1 MVPLRSHARPDHRAR
16 LGPSGARVLGDGAWR
31 GDRRRPRTRDRRGPQ
46 PGSRHGRLPRAR
58 DTGQPGRGAARHAVR
73 HRGRHLPG
81 AIRGFAPMPSAR
93 LPFRSVLVASRNDPW
108 MRGERAVAMAEA
120 WGSVLVDAG
129 EVEHLNTA
137 AGFGPWPAG
146 ERLVADLHAAVAADG

>member
-1 MVPLRSHARPDHRAR
+1 
-16 LGPSGARVLGDGAWR
+16 
-31 GDRRRPRTRDRRGPQ
+31 
-46 PGSRHGRLPRAR
+46 
-58 DTGQPGRGAARHAVR
+58 
-73 HRGRHLPG
+73 
-81 AIRGFAPMPSAR
+81 MPSAR